1 MFRLMFCGVLCFVG
15 GCGLWGPSVQPTPP
29 GSELE
34 AFHKAGPMRFTL
46 DDDFLYQTI
55 RPKEE
60 YRIRCGDLLEL
71 QMPSTVQIVT
81 DELAESGRIEQTQR
95 FLTRVATNGSI
106 TLPIAGMVDVAGKTL
121 LEGEAAIQAAYYP
134 RYLVSPPVIVTR
146 IVDYQKQYV
155 SITGAV
161 NKPGTY
167 SLRGDQMTLLS
178 LLMEAGG
185 ISEKGAAVIRITNPQ
200 NGRIEGNAAKDRS
213 LLMPV
218 KGLNIPF
225 ADAGLMEGDSVEV
238 EGIQEQSITVIGLVK
253 NQGTYPYP
261 VNARYTLP
269 QTLAFA
275 GGVNEAANPR
285 FAHIYRPCAD
295 GRVYDAV
302 VSIQPGADFVAAMT
316 VAIKPGDV
324 VAIEQTPQTRRNL
337 LLADILQLRASVGVT
352 YNQ

>member
-1 MFRLMFCGVLCFVG
+1 M
-15 GCGLWGPSVQPTPP
+15 QPTPP

-34 AFHKAGPMRFTL
+34 AFYNAGPMRFTL
-46 DDDFLYQTI
+46 DEDFLNQTI
-55 RPKEE
+55 RPREE

-95 FLTRVATNGSI
+95 FLTRVGTNG
-106 TLPIAGMVDVAGKTL
+106 TVVLPITGLVEVAGKTL
-121 LEGEAAIQAAYYP
+121 LEGELAIQNAYYP

-146 IVDYQKQYV
+146 VVEYQKQYV

-185 ISEKGAAVIRITNPQ
+185 ISEKGAAVIRITNSQ
-200 NGRIEGNAAKDRS
+200 NDHYEENSETRRS

-225 ADAGLMEGDSVEV
+225 ADAGLMEGDIVEV
-238 EGIQEQSITVIGLVK
+238 EEIQEQSITVIGLVNK
-253 NQGTYPYP
+253 QGTYPYP

-269 QTLAFA
+269 QALAFA
-275 GGVNEAANPR
+275 GGVNETANPC

-302 VSIQPGADFVAAMT
+302 VSIQPGADFAAAMT

-324 VAIEQTPQTRRNL
+324 VAIEHTPQTRRNL